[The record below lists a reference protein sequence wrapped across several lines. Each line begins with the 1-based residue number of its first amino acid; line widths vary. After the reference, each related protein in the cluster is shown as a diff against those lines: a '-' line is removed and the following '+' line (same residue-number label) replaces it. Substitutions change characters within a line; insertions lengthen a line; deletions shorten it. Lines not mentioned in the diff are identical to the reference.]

1 MANLGPPAPPTRVG
15 DPVGFT
21 RTTRD
26 GRRLHYELKVLQQPE
41 RARACGSG
49 PKSSADRRPV
59 DPPPVVQMKVFQGPH
74 RENAEDIT
82 FAYNA
87 DFFLYASLHHDAD
100 PSTRVNAQN
109 GPPVLTGLP
118 VSSMILL
125 DRPEEAGYFI
135 FSDLSVRHEGRYYLT
150 FSLMEEVKD
159 DRDKDDD
166 EAMSGTDEI
175 TGPDMGSSGR
185 HFQLRTNVSTDVF
198 DVFSAKKFPGLQEST
213 ALSRTVAE
221 QGCRVRIRRDVRMR
235 RRGEKGGKKEIAARE
250 DEYAQRAKAEAA
262 AAHNRGR
269 PAASS
274 NDANGPYRQ
283 EYGPP
288 RTSFPTSE
296 PSSGR
301 RPTYGSIPPYQSMPS
316 SPSYPPPPAHG
327 AHFPPRPPFP
337 SYAADERSP
346 PPPYAPIAPPVP
358 RDSFSYRTPDS
369 VRGPPMLA
377 PKVDTEMEQKRDVLP
392 PIRSLGAG
400 VVEAR
405 KPSYPSQAIGS
416 LPRLMPQPPP
426 SKRDPTPPEHLSHH
440 RIMRPTE
447 HPATLP
453 PLSAGAFAYP
463 RASPPPP
470 LTPSTSRK
478 RSADEAFTA
487 PVDDYRLQNGRR
499 QDDRPYDANYKMELP
514 RYPLAHKNIPVYEER
529 GKPPKNWTMSESLY
543 NRASDNDIPV
553 DFPGLHGQ
561 PV

>member
-1 MANLGPPAPPTRVG
+1 
-15 DPVGFT
+15 
-21 RTTRD
+21 
-26 GRRLHYELKVLQQPE
+26 
-41 RARACGSG
+41 
-49 PKSSADRRPV
+49 
-59 DPPPVVQMKVFQGPH
+59 MKVFQGPH

-100 PSTRVNAQN
+100 PHTRVNSQN

-166 EAMSGTDEI
+166 DVMSGTDEI

-262 AAHNRGR
+262 AAHNRSR
-269 PAASS
+269 PS
-274 NDANGPYRQ
+274 NAGNDTNGPPYRQ

-288 RTSFPTSE
+288 RPSFPTSE
-296 PSSGR
+296 PSPSR

-327 AHFPPRPPFP
+327 AHFPPRPPYP

-346 PPPYAPIAPPVP
+346 PPPYAPIAPPPPP
-358 RDSFSYRTPDS
+358 RDSFSYRAADS

-377 PKVDTEMEQKRDVLP
+377 PKMEAESEPKRDVLP

-400 VVEAR
+400 VPEPR
-405 KPSYPSQAIGS
+405 KPSYPSQVTGA
-416 LPRLMPQPPP
+416 LPRLMPQPPAV
-426 SKRDPTPPEHLSHH
+426 KRDPSPPEHLSHH

-453 PLSAGAFAYP
+453 PLSVGAYAYP
-463 RASPPPP
+463 RASPPTPM
-470 LTPSTSRK
+470 TPSTTSRK

-514 RYPLAHKNIPVYEER
+514 RYALPPKNIPVYEER

-561 PV
+561 PIQS